1 MAAGTAE
8 TTPRLPELLESGWRL
23 LEEVEAS
30 TEPSSGAPALQD
42 KVRRGL
48 DLLQQA
54 ARGVAQLDLFSQN
67 EDLEEIASADLKYLL
82 LPALLGALTMKQVN
96 LSKRLEHLQS
106 ARAHFLDFLK
116 LCKNYQIGKFH
127 LPPTPESPNENE
139 PTESTSG
146 AGPAGRQSSL
156 VAMASSR
163 QAKIERFCS
172 RASCSLIWEVALMS
186 GVRNHVDF
194 DKDKHS
200 SHRLGKIFL
209 CGFTSTPPFRYKQK
223 KEVENRLA
231 SVKSYLESGQAE
243 EEQIREFYML
253 QIQRWIT
260 TSLEEIE
267 SIDQEMVILR
277 GRNALKQALAPPQTS
292 QRPRTAM
299 KPFILTRD
307 AMQAKVLGAGYP
319 SLATMT
325 VNDWYEQ
332 RCKQGIMPDKGKP
345 LTTAADLSE
354 EELQKEQQE
363 KKVEEDD
370 EETLQKTRAWE
381 DWKDTHP
388 KGYGNRKNMG

>member
-1 MAAGTAE
+1 ELSSAEEMCTIHPFLLGRGTG
-8 TTPRLPELLESGWRL
+8 RSYF
-23 LEEVEAS
+23 S
-30 TEPSSGAPALQD
+30 
-42 KVRRGL
+42 
-48 DLLQQA
+48 
-54 ARGVAQLDLFSQN
+54 FSQN

-96 LSKRLEHLQS
+96 LSKRLEHVQS
-106 ARAHFLDFLK
+106 ARAHFMDFLK

-146 AGPAGRQSSL
+146 AGPPGRQSSL

-163 QAKIERFCS
+163 QAKIER
-172 RASCSLIWEVALMS
+172 
-186 GVRNHVDF
+186 
-194 DKDKHS
+194 
-200 SHRLGKIFL
+200 
-209 CGFTSTPPFRYKQK
+209 YKQK

-231 SVKSYLESGQAE
+231 SMKAFVESGQAE
-243 EEQIREFYML
+243 EEQIREFYVL
-253 QIQRWIT
+253 QIQKWIT
-260 TSLEEIE
+260 TSLDEIE

-277 GRNALKQALAPPQTS
+277 GRNASAPPQTS
-292 QRPRTAM
+292 QHPRTAM

-307 AMQAKVLGAGYP
+307 AVQAKVLGAGYP

-332 RCKQGIMPDKGKP
+332 RCKQGIMPDK
-345 LTTAADLSE
+345 ADLSE
-354 EELQKEQQE
+354 EELQREQQE

-388 KGYGNRKNMG
+388 RGFGNRKNMG

>member
-1 MAAGTAE
+1 MQG
-8 TTPRLPELLESGWRL
+8 RSLLHLAWVGRAVGL
-23 LEEVEAS
+23 
-30 TEPSSGAPALQD
+30 GACC
-42 KVRRGL
+42 RCWEH
-48 DLLQQA
+48 
-54 ARGVAQLDLFSQN
+54 SQN

-82 LPALLGALTMKQVN
+82 LPALLGALTLKQVN
-96 LSKRLEHLQS
+96 LSKRLEHVQI
-106 ARAHFLDFLK
+106 ARAHFMDFLT

-139 PTESTSG
+139 STESLSG
-146 AGPAGRQSSL
+146 AGPSGRQASL
-156 VAMASSR
+156 VAMASNR
-163 QAKIERFCS
+163 QAKIE
-172 RASCSLIWEVALMS
+172 
-186 GVRNHVDF
+186 
-194 DKDKHS
+194 
-200 SHRLGKIFL
+200 
-209 CGFTSTPPFRYKQK
+209 RYKQK

-231 SVKSYLESGQAE
+231 SMKAFVESGQVE
-243 EEQIREFYML
+243 EEQIREFYLL
-253 QIQRWIT
+253 QIQKWIT

-277 GRNALKQALAPPQTS
+277 GRNALKQASALPQTS

-299 KPFILTRD
+299 KPFVLTRD

-332 RCKQGIMPDKGKP
+332 RCKQDVFPNKGIPQ
-345 LTTAADLSE
+345 TTAADLDE

-370 EETLQKTRAWE
+370 EETLRKARGWE

-388 KGYGNRKNMG
+388 RGYGNRKNMG

>member
-1 MAAGTAE
+1 MKIPDTLFVAGE
-8 TTPRLPELLESGWRL
+8 GELLPPPLWQFSGTGR
-23 LEEVEAS
+23 S
-30 TEPSSGAPALQD
+30 YFS
-42 KVRRGL
+42 
-48 DLLQQA
+48 
-54 ARGVAQLDLFSQN
+54 FSQN

-96 LSKRLEHLQS
+96 LSKRLEHVQS
-106 ARAHFLDFLK
+106 ARAHFMDFLK

-146 AGPAGRQSSL
+146 AGPPGRQSSL

-163 QAKIERFCS
+163 QAKIER
-172 RASCSLIWEVALMS
+172 
-186 GVRNHVDF
+186 
-194 DKDKHS
+194 
-200 SHRLGKIFL
+200 
-209 CGFTSTPPFRYKQK
+209 YKQK

-231 SVKSYLESGQAE
+231 SMKAFVESGQAE
-243 EEQIREFYML
+243 EEQIREFYVL
-253 QIQRWIT
+253 QIQKWIT
-260 TSLEEIE
+260 TSLDEIE

-277 GRNALKQALAPPQTS
+277 GRNTS
-292 QRPRTAM
+292 QHPRTAM

-307 AMQAKVLGAGYP
+307 AVQAKVLGAGYP

-345 LTTAADLSE
+345 QTTT
-354 EELQKEQQE
+354 EELQREQQE

-388 KGYGNRKNMG
+388 RGFGNRKNMG

>member
-1 MAAGTAE
+1 MAAGTVEE
-8 TTPRLPELLESGWRL
+8 TPPRLSEQLEAGWRL

-48 DLLQQA
+48 DLLQRA
-54 ARGVAQLDLFSQN
+54 ARGVAELDLFSQN

-82 LPALLGALTMKQVN
+82 LPALLGALTLKQVN
-96 LSKRLEHLQS
+96 LSKRLEHVQS
-106 ARAHFLDFLK
+106 ARTYFMDFLK
-116 LCKNYQIGKFH
+116 LCKNYNIGKFH
-127 LPPTPESPNENE
+127 LPTTPESADEND
-139 PTESTSG
+139 PASSTSG

-163 QAKIERFCS
+163 QAKIER
-172 RASCSLIWEVALMS
+172 
-186 GVRNHVDF
+186 
-194 DKDKHS
+194 
-200 SHRLGKIFL
+200 
-209 CGFTSTPPFRYKQK
+209 YKQK

-231 SVKSYLESGQAE
+231 SMKTFVESGQAE
-243 EEQIREFYML
+243 EEQVREFYLL
-253 QIQRWIT
+253 QVQKWIT
-260 TSLEEIE
+260 ITLEEIE

-277 GRNALKQALAPPQTS
+277 GRNALKQASAPS
-292 QRPRTAM
+292 QSSRQPRTAM

-307 AMQAKVLGAGYP
+307 AVQAKVLGAGYP

-332 RCKQGIMPDKGKP
+332 HWKQGVSHNKGVP
-345 LTTAADLSE
+345 QTTTADLAE
-354 EELQKEQQE
+354 EELQKEQLE

-370 EETLQKTRAWE
+370 EETLRKARGLE

-388 KGYGNRKNMG
+388 RGYGNRQNMG

>member
-1 MAAGTAE
+1 MAAGAAE
-8 TTPRLPELLESGWRL
+8 TLPRLPELLESGWRL
-23 LEEVEAS
+23 LEEVDAS

-48 DLLQQA
+48 ELLQQA

-96 LSKRLEHLQS
+96 LSKRLEHVQS
-106 ARAHFLDFLK
+106 ARAHFMDFLK

-163 QAKIERFCS
+163 QAKIER
-172 RASCSLIWEVALMS
+172 
-186 GVRNHVDF
+186 
-194 DKDKHS
+194 
-200 SHRLGKIFL
+200 
-209 CGFTSTPPFRYKQK
+209 YKQK
-223 KEVENRLA
+223 KEVENKLA
-231 SVKSYLESGQAE
+231 SMKAFVESGQAE
-243 EEQIREFYML
+243 EEQIREFYIL
-253 QIQRWIT
+253 QIQKWIT

-267 SIDQEMVILR
+267 SIDQEIVILR
-277 GRNALKQALAPPQTS
+277 GRNALKQASAPPQTS
-292 QRPRTAM
+292 QHPRTAM

-370 EETLQKTRAWE
+370 EETLQKTRAWD

>member
-1 MAAGTAE
+1 MAEGTAE
-8 TTPRLPELLESGWRL
+8 TPPRLPELLESGWRL
-23 LEEVEAS
+23 LDEVDAS
-30 TEPSSGAPALQD
+30 TEPSSGVPAVQD

-96 LSKRLEHLQS
+96 LSKRLEHVQS
-106 ARAHFLDFLK
+106 ARAHFMDFLK

-163 QAKIERFCS
+163 QAKIER
-172 RASCSLIWEVALMS
+172 
-186 GVRNHVDF
+186 
-194 DKDKHS
+194 
-200 SHRLGKIFL
+200 
-209 CGFTSTPPFRYKQK
+209 YKQK

-231 SVKSYLESGQAE
+231 SMKAFVESGQAE
-243 EEQIREFYML
+243 EEQIREFYVL
-253 QIQRWIT
+253 QIQKWIT
-260 TSLEEIE
+260 TSLDEIE

-277 GRNALKQALAPPQTS
+277 GRNALKQASAPPQTS
-292 QRPRTAM
+292 QHPRTAM

-345 LTTAADLSE
+345 QTTTADLSE

-388 KGYGNRKNMG
+388 RGFGNRKNMG

>member
-1 MAAGTAE
+1 MAARAAE
-8 TTPRLPELLESGWRL
+8 TPPRLPELLESGWRL
-23 LEEVEAS
+23 LEEVDAS

-96 LSKRLEHLQS
+96 LSKRLDHVQS
-106 ARAHFLDFLK
+106 ARAHFMDFLK

-163 QAKIERFCS
+163 QAKIER
-172 RASCSLIWEVALMS
+172 
-186 GVRNHVDF
+186 
-194 DKDKHS
+194 
-200 SHRLGKIFL
+200 
-209 CGFTSTPPFRYKQK
+209 YKQK
-223 KEVENRLA
+223 KEVENKLA
-231 SVKSYLESGQAE
+231 SMKAFVESGQAE
-243 EEQIREFYML
+243 EEQIREFYIL
-253 QIQRWIT
+253 QIQKWIT

-277 GRNALKQALAPPQTS
+277 GRNALKQASAPPQTS
-292 QRPRTAM
+292 QHPRTAM

-332 RCKQGIMPDKGKP
+332 RCKQGIMPDKGRP
-345 LTTAADLSE
+345 LTTADLSE

>member
-8 TTPRLPELLESGWRL
+8 TPPRLSELLESGWQL
-23 LEEVEAS
+23 LDEVEAS

-82 LPALLGALTMKQVN
+82 LPALLGALTLKQVN
-96 LSKRLEHLQS
+96 LSKRLEHVQI
-106 ARAHFLDFLK
+106 ARAHFMDFLT

-139 PTESTSG
+139 STESLSG
-146 AGPAGRQSSL
+146 AGPSGRQASL
-156 VAMASSR
+156 VAMASNR
-163 QAKIERFCS
+163 QAKIE
-172 RASCSLIWEVALMS
+172 
-186 GVRNHVDF
+186 
-194 DKDKHS
+194 
-200 SHRLGKIFL
+200 
-209 CGFTSTPPFRYKQK
+209 RYKQK

-231 SVKSYLESGQAE
+231 SMKAFVESGQVE
-243 EEQIREFYML
+243 EEQIREFYLL
-253 QIQRWIT
+253 QIQKWIT

-277 GRNALKQALAPPQTS
+277 GRNALKQASAPPQTS

-299 KPFILTRD
+299 KPFVLTRD

-332 RCKQGIMPDKGKP
+332 RCKQDVFPNKGIPQ
-345 LTTAADLSE
+345 TTVADLDE

-370 EETLQKTRAWE
+370 EETLRKARGWE

-388 KGYGNRKNMG
+388 RGYGNRKNMG